1 MSRQTILISS
11 LGESPAV
18 VTEAIDKLELE
29 EKIQFTQVITLGTKQ
44 NVVRQGEEILR
55 KHIPVRYADRITY
68 IPDSVDSLDVLTEQ
82 ENLDYLAKVAE
93 WLRAFP
99 ATEND
104 VYVSLA
110 GGRKTM
116 SALMAL
122 AVQIYGAK
130 LMCHVV
136 HKLMDEHLQHK
147 MEAGYLQRNPEEQ
160 DELLHPALE
169 ELELVR
175 FPVISLYSM
184 LDDLLAALG
193 GAKPNPENREVLRL
207 LQSSGLVQQEG
218 DLWNA
223 TGAGQKLLHILR
235 EIESLPDPS
244 TTDPKKKKVDLK
256 DHHGKDALRPVA
268 EKLREFPYAE
278 NLASTDMNSQFDHS
292 RMIGT
297 GNRRFMVELNPG
309 KYNVLTVRI
318 ESKEGLGLDVYTKA
332 VSASQAKRVKSELEE
347 FLRKRI

>member
-18 VTEAIDKLELE
+18 VTEAIDKLEME
-29 EKIQFTQVITLGTKQ
+29 ERIQFTQVITLGTKQ
-44 NVVRQGEEILR
+44 SIVHQGEEILS
-55 KHIPVRYADRITY
+55 KHIPVRYGDRITY
-68 IPDSVDSLDVLTEQ
+68 IPDSVESLDVLTEQ
-82 ENLDYLAKVAE
+82 DNLDYLTKVAE

-99 ATEND
+99 ASEND

-136 HKLMDEHLQHK
+136 HKMMDEHLQHK
-147 MEAGYLQRNPEEQ
+147 MEAGYLQRYPEEQ
-160 DELLHPALE
+160 DELLHPAPE

-193 GAKPNPENREVLRL
+193 GTRPNPENREVLRL
-207 LQSSGLVQQEG
+207 LQSSGLVEKDG

-223 TGAGQKLLHILR
+223 TGAGKKLLNLLR
-235 EIESLPDPS
+235 EIESLPASSSIEPR
-244 TTDPKKKKVDLK
+244 KKDVALK
-256 DHHGKDALRPVA
+256 EHHGRDKLKPVA
-268 EKLREFPYAE
+268 EKLRNFPYAVRI
-278 NLASTDMNSQFDHS
+278 ASTDMNSQFDRK
-292 RMIGT
+292 RMMGL
-297 GNRRFMVELNPG
+297 RFMVELNPD
-309 KYNVLTVRI
+309 KHDVLTVRI
-318 ESKEGLGLDVYTKA
+318 ESREGLALDVYTNA
-332 VSASQAKRVKSELEE
+332 ATENEAKRVKIELEE
-347 FLRKRI
+347 FLRNRI